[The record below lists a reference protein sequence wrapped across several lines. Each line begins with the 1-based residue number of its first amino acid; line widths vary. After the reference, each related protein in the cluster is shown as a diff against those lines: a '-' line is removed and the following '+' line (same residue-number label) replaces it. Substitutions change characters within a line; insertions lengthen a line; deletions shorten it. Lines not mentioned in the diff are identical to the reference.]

1 MTNLVD
7 EFFKRNLSESESQDL
22 DQLLEGS
29 PQEAGR
35 FAERM
40 KREYFSLGLPAPQ
53 LPKHLAHSSSAAGLS
68 PLVSTLVAGGL
79 LSAAAL
85 TWWLWPEP
93 KAAIL
98 APSAPAPLVAT
109 VAPAPQ
115 TRTLPALPPPAIP
128 QAVTSSTEA
137 GNRLNVVVDLDAQAP
152 VKVCVLDPKDQ
163 SVRVLYEG
171 TLPAGKWSLRWDGKL
186 TDGSRAPAGDY
197 RIEVESGAH
206 RMTRTVSIAPAH

>member
-7 EFFKRNLSESESQDL
+7 EFFKRNLTESESQDL
-22 DQLLEGS
+22 DQLLEHS

-40 KREYFSLGLPAPQ
+40 KQEYFSLGLPAPQ
-53 LPKHLAHSSSAAGLS
+53 LPKRLAHSGSTAGLS
-68 PLVSTLVAGGL
+68 PLVSTLVAGGF

-85 TWWLWPEP
+85 TWWFWPES
-93 KAAIL
+93 KASIL
-98 APSAPAPLVAT
+98 APSAPAPVAAT
-109 VAPAPQ
+109 VAPP
-115 TRTLPALPPPAIP
+115 TRTLPILPPPAIP

-137 GNRLNVVVDLDAQAP
+137 GNRLNVVVDLDTQAP

-163 SVRVLYEG
+163 SVRTLYEG

-186 TDGSRAPAGDY
+186 SDGSRAPAGDY